1 MSGQPSLE
9 AVGGWT
15 PARIDMLHRHFAAG
29 MTAAQSAD
37 ALGGV
42 SRNAVL
48 CKRLRLGL
56 SSRPADLV
64 NPLVCLLAGR
74 RFLPTEPPPL
84 PCHPLPDMDLAPP
97 ADARPSRLVDK
108 GRHACAW
115 PLGPAEEPGDYRTLY
130 CCAPSVR
137 RRAYCQVH
145 ADIARWRP

>member
-1 MSGQPSLE
+1 MIGQPSRE

-15 PARIDMLHRHFAAG
+15 PTRIDMLHRHFAAG

-56 SSRPADLV
+56 SRSDAPAGALAM
-64 NPLVCLLAGR
+64 LLAGGR
-74 RFLPTEPPPL
+74 YLPTEPPPL
-84 PCHPLPDMDLAPP
+84 PCHPLPDMDLEPP
-97 ADARPSRLVDK
+97 ADARPSRLFDK

-130 CCAPSVR
+130 CGAPNAR
-137 RRAYCQVH
+137 RRAYCQAH